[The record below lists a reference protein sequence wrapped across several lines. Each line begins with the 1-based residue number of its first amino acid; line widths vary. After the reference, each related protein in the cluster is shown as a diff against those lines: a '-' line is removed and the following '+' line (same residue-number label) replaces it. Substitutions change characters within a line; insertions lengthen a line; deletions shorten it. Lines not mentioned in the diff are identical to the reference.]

1 MFEKKAAVRN
11 AKGFLQPLL
20 IGLLILAVFAIGS
33 MWTELRMIKG
43 GKGITGNQPTGQQA
57 PAQAPEEKEVTE
69 VTGEVL
75 GEVLANPAAVMGDE
89 KAKVT
94 VIEFTDFQCPYCKR
108 YFDQSFN
115 QLVKEYVE
123 TGKVRYVARDLPL
136 EFHPNAHLAAEAARC
151 SGDQGKYFEFHS
163 QLFTNQDAWAEA
175 GDAGKLFNS
184 YAVKLGLD
192 RTKFANCLTNGEKKA
207 AVDADLALAQKAGM
221 NGTPSFII
229 NGKVLIGAQ
238 PYTAFQAMINEAL
251 GE

>member
-1 MFEKKAAVRN
+1 MFKKKAVVKH

-20 IGLLILAVFAIGS
+20 IGLLVLAAFAIGS

-43 GKGITGNQPTGQQA
+43 GKGIIGNQPSGQEA
-57 PAQAPEEKEVTE
+57 PAQAPEQKEVTE

-75 GEVLANPAAVMGDE
+75 GEVLANPAAVMGNE
-89 KAKVT
+89 NAKVT
-94 VIEFTDFQCPYCKR
+94 VVEFTDFQCPYCKR
-108 YFDQSFN
+108 YFDQSFD
-115 QLVKEYVE
+115 QLIKEYVQ

-163 QLFTNQDAWAEA
+163 QLFTNQDTWAEA
-175 GDAGKLFNS
+175 SDAGKLFNS
-184 YAVKLGLD
+184 YAAKLGLD

-238 PYTAFQAMINEAL
+238 PYSAFQAMINEAL
-251 GE
+251 K